1 MAFIKIQSFKEKR
14 GGNYIMSKIKIFKF
28 KIEGNKLY
36 GGWEVEDDSREIK
49 GYCYG
54 YGKNFFEA
62 KKDAEDGL
70 LFEAFLKGEDIEK
83 FDFDAEEDAKE
94 EWYKQIWK

>member
-1 MAFIKIQSFKEKR
+1 MAFIKRQSFKEKR

-36 GGWEVEDDSREIK
+36 GGWEVENDSRDIK

-62 KKDAEDGL
+62 RKDAEDGL
-70 LFEAFLKGEDIEK
+70 LFEAFLNGSDLKE
-83 FDFDAEEDAKE
+83 FDDLFEEDCEK
-94 EWYKQIWK
+94 EWYKEIWK